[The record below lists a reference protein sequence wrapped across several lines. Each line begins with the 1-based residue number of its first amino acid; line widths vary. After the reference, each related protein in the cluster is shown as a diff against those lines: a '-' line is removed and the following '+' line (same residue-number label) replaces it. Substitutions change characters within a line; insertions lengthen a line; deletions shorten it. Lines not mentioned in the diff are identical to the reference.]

1 MGCPTGTGGCIDF
14 AKCFLDIGFL
24 WSRFLG
30 YCLDLEMIISL
41 SEKILK
47 IKSSFEKMTLL

>member
-1 MGCPTGTGGCIDF
+1 MPNRYGWLYF

-24 WSRFLG
+24 WSQFLG